1 MNKNKHDDLQA
12 MGIRSDRMMTTQ
24 EVMNA
29 AVNYQ
34 RVKDAADVDLT
45 FRGQTSLFGKILVAL
60 HWGLIGLGMLGILIA
75 TIQTI
80 FC

>member
-1 MNKNKHDDLQA
+1 MKENKHDDLQA

-29 AVNYQ
+29 AINYQ
-34 RVKDAADVDLT
+34 RVKDATNVDLT
-45 FRGQTSLFGKILVAL
+45 FSGQSSLFGKILVAI
-60 HWGLIGLGMLGILIA
+60 HWGLLGVGMLGILIA

-80 FC
+80 FY